1 MQNPSYH
8 DIDDVVYNSG
18 GAVSAAEAHGML
30 AGMLCASKGVEAEDW
45 LTQVL
50 GTGLGE
56 LNDTDEAAM
65 DALYAD
71 TQTLLKAVD
80 FSFELF
86 LPEDD
91 ISLTERVRAL
101 SEWCQGFL
109 YGIGYAGSQHPW
121 PVDCAEVLRDLS
133 DISLLDENA
142 EGEDDEAA
150 YAEIREYVRVSVQLI
165 HGDMHLPPRKA
176 TFIN

>member
-1 MQNPSYH
+1 MQNPTYH

-18 GAVSAAEAHGML
+18 GTVSAAEAHGML
-30 AGMLCASKGVEAEDW
+30 AGMLCANNGIEAEDW

-50 GTGLGE
+50 GADLDE
-56 LNDTDEAAM
+56 LNDGDEAAM

-80 FSFELF
+80 FSFDLF
-86 LPEDD
+86 LPDD
-91 ISLTERVRAL
+91 DVSLTERVRAL

-109 YGIGYAGSQHPW
+109 YGIGYAGSQRSW
-121 PVDCAEVLRDLS
+121 QEDCAEVLRDLA

-142 EGEDDEAA
+142 AGEEDEAA
-150 YAEIREYVRVSVQLI
+150 YAEIREFVRVSVQLI
-165 HGDMHLPPRKA
+165 HGDMRSPPLKSYLH
-176 TFIN
+176 

>member
-30 AGMLCASKGVEAEDW
+30 TGMLCADRGIEAEDW
-45 LTQVL
+45 LAQVVGADL
-50 GTGLGE
+50 DE
-56 LNDTDEAAM
+56 LTDGDEAAM
-65 DALYAD
+65 NALYAD

-86 LPEDD
+86 LPDDD

-109 YGIGYAGSQHPW
+109 YGIGYAGAQRPW
-121 PVDCAEVLRDLS
+121 PVDCAEVLRDLA

-142 EGEDDEAA
+142 AGEEDEVA
-150 YAEIREYVRVSVQLI
+150 YAEIREFVRVSVQLI
-165 HGDMHLPPRKA
+165 HGDLRPFPLKSHLH
-176 TFIN
+176 